1 MPAGPPERVIC
12 TEPRATP
19 HNRRADELEKK
30 SGTLEQVLTLE
41 EVAAWL
47 KVSPRQVLRYDV
59 PCLDLGH
66 KTKRF
71 LACDVVAWLE
81 GQRSGA

>member
-1 MPAGPPERVIC
+1 M
-12 TEPRATP
+12 
-19 HNRRADELEKK
+19 EKQ
-30 SGTLEQVLTLE
+30 SGTLEQILTLE

-71 LACDVVAWLE
+71 LARDVLAWLE
-81 GQRSGA
+81 AQRRGA